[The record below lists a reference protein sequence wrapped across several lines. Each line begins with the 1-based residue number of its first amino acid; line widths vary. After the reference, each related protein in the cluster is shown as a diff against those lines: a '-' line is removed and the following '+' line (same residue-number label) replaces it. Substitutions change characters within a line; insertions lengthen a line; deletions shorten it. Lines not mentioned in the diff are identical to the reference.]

1 MATREITGYEAVR
14 AAARDYQRF
23 SSDLQGDRDVRDY
36 RQLPLEADPP
46 RHTLYRDALQPYF
59 LSSAIEPHTPA
70 FAEHARRLIGDITS
84 RGGGE
89 IVHDLALPYV
99 MGCLS
104 TIFQRPQD
112 LDEWISWGP
121 DVWTAEAY
129 TNGEVT
135 PESLRV
141 LRERDFSAPS
151 QRSGRVLEA
160 YLTRVF
166 TDAVQREE
174 LGLAPADIWDHV
186 QRLRIDGHPL
196 TRDEKFGIAN
206 VLLAG
211 GRDTVIKLIT
221 GLTWHLV
228 RTPVDRDYL
237 TANPE
242 ARDRA
247 IAELVRYLSPLPKI
261 ERIVREERADDARP
275 DSAGYVLLNFASAN
289 HDRSVWP
296 DADSIDVRRERKPHL
311 GFGFGRHS
319 CLGMNIT
326 AHESRAFLAALLDD
340 WPGWVFAGEPQLNWV
355 EERCGDHTIRFL
367 DRFDSVDVTVAPS
380 ADEPAG

>member
-1 MATREITGYEAVR
+1 MSTREITGYEAVR
-14 AAARDYQRF
+14 AAARDYHRF

-70 FAEHARRLIGDITS
+70 FTEHARRLIGAITS

-89 IVHDLALPYV
+89 IAHDLALPYV

-104 TIFQRPQD
+104 TMFQRPQD

-129 TNGEVT
+129 ANGEVT

-151 QRSGRVLEA
+151 QRSGRVLES

-166 TDAVQREE
+166 ADAEQRERV
-174 LGLAPADIWDHV
+174 GHSPVDIWDHV
-186 QRLRIDGHPL
+186 QRLRIDDDQL

-211 GRDTVIKLIT
+211 GRDTVIKLII
-221 GLTWHLV
+221 GLTWHLI
-228 RTPVDRDYL
+228 RTPADRDYL
-237 TANPE
+237 TASPE

-247 IAELVRYLSPLPKI
+247 IAEFVRYLSPLPKI
-261 ERIVREERADDARP
+261 ERTDSEGRTDDAGP
-275 DSAGYVLLNFASAN
+275 DADSYVLLSFVTAN

-296 DADSIDVRRERKPHL
+296 DADTIDIRRERKPHL

-326 AHESRAFLAALLDD
+326 AHESRAFLTALLDD
-340 WPGWVFAGEPQLNWV
+340 WPGWVFDGEPQLNWV
-355 EERCGDHTIRFL
+355 EEHSADDTFRFL
-367 DRFDSVDVTVAPS
+367 DRFDSVRVTVAPS
-380 ADEPAG
+380 TGEPTC